1 MRGEKGE
8 KKFSYSITIWNVFIF
23 IAIVVTSIYRL
34 SYAYGAI
41 ENDMLKLGQ
50 KIVLSYSVEQSGEF
64 YIYERLI
71 NFSDEYL
78 KNLKKNNEAFGMAAF
93 NNLFYYVDSAVA
105 GGIIHPYIVADD
117 SVYTVCEDDKK
128 ALGDFENSKWYKRA
142 LEADGD
148 TVYVNTYNDMAPS
161 DVNIIIA
168 KKSWDN
174 NVVAFG
180 VNLKGQYEYIK
191 SEDMPEGN
199 VTKLRLIETKP
210 LQKRLEKFSIYNL
223 FHSKSNTKGL

>member
-8 KKFSYSITIWNVFIF
+8 KKFSNSITIWNVFIF

-78 KNLKKNNEAFGMAAF
+78 KN
-93 NNLFYYVDSAVA
+93 
-105 GGIIHPYIVADD
+105 
-117 SVYTVCEDDKK
+117 
-128 ALGDFENSKWYKRA
+128 
-142 LEADGD
+142 
-148 TVYVNTYNDMAPS
+148 
-161 DVNIIIA
+161 
-168 KKSWDN
+168 
-174 NVVAFG
+174 
-180 VNLKGQYEYIK
+180 
-191 SEDMPEGN
+191 
-199 VTKLRLIETKP
+199 
-210 LQKRLEKFSIYNL
+210 
-223 FHSKSNTKGL
+223 